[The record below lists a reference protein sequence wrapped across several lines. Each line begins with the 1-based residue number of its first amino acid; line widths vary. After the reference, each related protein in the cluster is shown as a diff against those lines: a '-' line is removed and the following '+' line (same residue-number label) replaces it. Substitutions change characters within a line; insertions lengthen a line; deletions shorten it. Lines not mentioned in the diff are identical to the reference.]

1 MAGRIRSRGERGEK
15 ATAPSHVAG
24 VIHRRRVVGLGSA
37 DRAAKAIRHVE
48 EHGAR
53 DGTGG
58 IDPRAGPVE
67 VGPRAGPVEVGRRAG
82 PVEVAHRTHMNTASL
97 TVRASMLEKGALP

>member
-15 ATAPSHVAG
+15 ATAPTHVAG

-67 VGPRAGPVEVGRRAG
+67 V
-82 PVEVAHRTHMNTASL
+82 AHRTHMNTASL